1 MAMPRSQESLES
13 PAKIN
18 LFLEVLGKRPDGY
31 HELVTVMQ
39 RVSLHDV
46 LTLEPRPSG
55 IEITC
60 SDPSIPTDEGNL
72 VWRAADA
79 LRRRAGGRWGCR
91 VHIEKRIPAG
101 AGLGGGSSN
110 AATAL
115 AGLNGLFHLGL
126 SRETL
131 CQIAAGLGS
140 DVPFFLDGPTAVC
153 RGRGELVEPLACPH
167 VLHYVLLL
175 PGLHVSTAEVYGR
188 LAQSLTPCHKDGT
201 VFIRTLLRGRPDA
214 IGRELFNRLET
225 PAFDMRP
232 QLAQLSRQMTRL
244 GACGTLMSGSGS
256 TLFALCR
263 DSAHAAE
270 LAYALSANGWGDV
283 LVVVSDTS

>member
-1 MAMPRSQESLES
+1 MAMPRSAQTLES
-13 PAKIN
+13 PAKLN

-31 HELVTVMQ
+31 HEVATVMQ
-39 RVSLHDV
+39 RISLHDV

-79 LRRRAGGRWGCR
+79 LRGRAGGQWGCR

-110 AATAL
+110 AAAAL
-115 AGLNGLFHLGL
+115 AGLNGLFRLGL
-126 SRETL
+126 SQQTL

-140 DVPFFLDGPTAVC
+140 DVPFFLGGPTAVC
-153 RGRGELVEPLACPH
+153 RGRGERVEPLVCPH

-188 LAQSLTPCHKDGT
+188 LAQSLTPNHKDVT
-201 VFIRTLLRGRPDA
+201 VFIENFLRGRPDA
-214 IGRELFNRLET
+214 IGRSMFNRLE
-225 PAFDMRP
+225 AAACDMHP

-263 DSAHAAE
+263 DAAHAAE
-270 LAYALSANGWGDV
+270 VADALSAKGWGDV
-283 LVVVSDTS
+283 VVVVSDTS